1 MGSSHANRKSKAPI
15 SGHTA
20 RGCFFFFFLPLSTW
34 NNGEEGEEG
43 KRWVR
48 EEDTGVPIPSLPTP
62 TLTTQRPGSLVP
74 AAQPCEGFAEG
85 AGVPAGQAMLQSWL
99 PATPGATKTST
110 RPSAPAAGASWAP
123 RAAPRT
129 PHPRLLSV
137 RLVRSGAP
145 EALWPQLCS

>member
-1 MGSSHANRKSKAPI
+1 MGSSHANRKRPYQAILPA
-15 SGHTA
+15 GF
-20 RGCFFFFFLPLSTW
+20 FFFFFLPLSSW

-110 RPSAPAAGASWAP
+110 RPSAPAAGANWAP